1 MTVTIGR
8 RELLAALGGA
18 AAAWPLGAGAQQ
30 ADRIKRIGVLL
41 PYAERDVDAQARLAA
56 FRNRLQELGWL
67 DGRNAR
73 IDLRWAEGD
82 VEHLRAQAVELA
94 ETTPD
99 VILAGNTLALIARL
113 RASH

>member
-1 MTVTIGR
+1 MRRPASPLFVIGYKN
-8 RELLAALGGA
+8 
-18 AAAWPLGAGAQQ
+18 W
-30 ADRIKRIGVLL
+30 D
-41 PYAERDVDAQARLAA
+41 
-56 FRNRLQELGWL
+56 GWT
-67 DGRNAR
+67 GRNAR